1 MTKMIGLTGGIASG
15 KSTVSKMLKERG
27 FTILDADIA
36 ARVVVEPGQKAYK
49 QIIESFGRDIL
60 NKDKSIN
67 RSKLGSIIF
76 NDVEKRKT
84 LNSIVHPAVRECLN
98 LWKNEAIEKGK
109 KTIIYD
115 IPLLYESNLTYL
127 VEKVIVVFVDPDI
140 QLKRLLN
147 RNNLSKEEA
156 LARISSQL
164 PLKEKVERADVA
176 VDNNGTMDETERQI
190 NELINNWNLEP

>member
-1 MTKMIGLTGGIASG
+1 MAIMIGLTGGIASG
-15 KSTVSKMLKERG
+15 KSTVSNMLKERG

-36 ARVVVEPGQKAYK
+36 ARVVVEPGQIAYK
-49 QIIESFGRDIL
+49 RIIESFGRDIL
-60 NKDKSIN
+60 NKDESIN

-76 NDVEKRKT
+76 NDAEKRKT

-98 LWKNEAIEKGK
+98 DWKNEAIKEGK

-127 VEKVIVVFVDPDI
+127 VEKVIVVFVNPDI

-147 RNNLSKEEA
+147 RNGLSEEEA
-156 LARISSQL
+156 LARIRSQL
-164 PLKEKVERADVA
+164 PLNEKVERADA
-176 VDNNGTMDETERQI
+176 IIDNNGTIDETERQI
-190 NELINNWNLEP
+190 NELINDWKLEP